1 MRIYGQNFVWIRC
14 VLRKY
19 YGFEVSVVFVCAPLF
34 LPFQVFSI
42 WESNA
47 RRQAARSTQDCSAR
61 RCQAA
66 ARCVWT
72 AARLARRSAPAG
84 GAQRAAQPARRGS
97 RARARPVSAWWSPT
111 RSAPPPPKPWP
122 HRRSTPPWPSLG
134 DLGKLSC
141 RRWGRKEEE
150 DD

>member
-1 MRIYGQNFVWIRC
+1 MDLMSRSFLFVLLYSCLSRC
-14 VLRKY
+14 ARSGEATRK
-19 YGFEVSVVFVCAPLF
+19 
-34 LPFQVFSI
+34 
-42 WESNA
+42 
-47 RRQAARSTQDCSAR
+47 AARSTQDCSAQ

-72 AARLARRSAPAG
+72 AARRARRSAPAG
-84 GAQRAAQPARRGS
+84 GARRAAQPARQAS
-97 RARARPVSAWWSPT
+97 RAHARPVSARWSLA

-122 HRRSTPPWPSLG
+122 RRRSTPPWPSLG

>member
-1 MRIYGQNFVWIRC
+1 MCIYGQNFVWIRC
-14 VLRKY
+14 VLRNY
-19 YGFEVSVVFVCAPLF
+19 YGFDVSVIFVCTPLF
-34 LPFQVFSI
+34 LPFQVCSI
-42 WESNA
+42 WGSNL
-47 RRQAARSTQDCSAR
+47 RMQAARSTQDCSVQ

-72 AARLARRSAPAG
+72 AARRARRSAPAG
-84 GAQRAAQPARRGS
+84 GARRAAQPARQAS
-97 RARARPVSAWWSPT
+97 RAHARPISARWSLA

-122 HRRSTPPWPSLG
+122 CRRSTPPWPSLG
-134 DLGKLSC
+134 DLRKLSW